1 MMLNLTPLATNN
13 LIIYAD
19 TVSPAVNI
27 GNFFTIVFTNLS
39 SKQTFAVVPNIVR
52 RNTRFVE
59 LEVELVGV
67 NSLDNALNGQI
78 YLYPEGNY
86 EYTVFQTNA
95 PTISLV
101 SPLNCV
107 VWSTAES
114 FWNFTQTVW
123 NVCQIVSQIIDIGQA
138 YLFAL
143 DPCEREVEF
152 VAYTGGN
159 DLLDAVVY
167 VTGIPLYQ
175 FPCIIPAIDANGFP
189 TNYVLEQTTTTYCMT
204 ITIEGGASLTVPEDY
219 ILKNTA
225 APFAYC

>member
-1 MMLNLTPLATNN
+1 MLNLTPLSTNN

-19 TVSPAVNI
+19 TVSPQVNT
-27 GNFFTIVFTNLS
+27 GNFFTIVFTNLT
-39 SKQTFAVVPNIVR
+39 SKQTFAVVPTIIR

-59 LEVELVGV
+59 LEIELVGV

-95 PTISLV
+95 PTVTLE

-107 VWSTAES
+107 VWSTAEA
-114 FWNFTQTVW
+114 FWNFSQTVW
-123 NVCQIVSQIIDIGQA
+123 NVCQITSKTIDIGQA
-138 YLFAL
+138 YLFAI

-152 VAYTGGN
+152 VAYEGGN
-159 DLLDAVVY
+159 DIMDAIVY

-175 FPCIIPAIDANGFP
+175 FPCTIPSLNSQGTP
-189 TNYVLEQTTTTYCMT
+189 TQYVLEQTTTTYCMT
-204 ITIEGGASLTVPEDY
+204 ITIEDGASLTVPNDY
-219 ILKNTA
+219 VLTQTA
-225 APFAYC
+225 APFGYC